1 MRVGGVH
8 LVHDVI
14 YDDKI
19 IRCYHRLASLK
30 PADHDKADAHCAG
43 VFFVYNSRLNDC
55 EHCTEVGLIL
65 KQQGL
70 IFKKHG
76 ADLEKSGADLP
87 QRVVSMTKLVSS
99 NKI

>member
-1 MRVGGVH
+1 M
-8 LVHDVI
+8 
-14 YDDKI
+14 
-19 IRCYHRLASLK
+19 
-30 PADHDKADAHCAG
+30 
-43 VFFVYNSRLNDC
+43 YNSRLNDY

-70 IFKKHG
+70 IVKKHG